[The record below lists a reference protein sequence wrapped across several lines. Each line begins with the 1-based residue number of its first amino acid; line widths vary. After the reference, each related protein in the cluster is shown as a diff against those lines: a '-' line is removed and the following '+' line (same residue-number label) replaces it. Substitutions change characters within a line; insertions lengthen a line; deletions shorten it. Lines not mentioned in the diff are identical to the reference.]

1 MFVCGAIADIIDK
14 IFHQKYF
21 SGQNCDSVIPKACQ
35 TSDMSTCI
43 YKTELGILCYY
54 YHTWIIIII
63 IMWWESH
70 IKNHRQ

>member
-35 TSDMSTCI
+35 TGDMSI